1 LHVYHVDFGALL
13 SVAFID
19 FGQPA

>member
-1 LHVYHVDFGALL
+1 VYHVDFGALL